1 MMYAELAIVAALIVL
16 NGLLA
21 MSELAI
27 VSARPARLKT
37 LIAQG
42 VKGSRR
48 ALALASD
55 PGRFLSTVQ
64 IGITLVGVLAGAYS
78 GATLGRRLSDWLMRT
93 WASASRS
100 RNISASALVVTLI
113 TYFSLIIGELVPK
126 QVALRDPERVACRV
140 APAMTLLARVAAP
153 AVWLLTASGRA
164 VLALFGGGGPSAQR
178 VTEEE
183 IKTLVAEAEGAGVL
197 EPQERAMISAVLRLG
212 DRPVRAVMTP
222 RHEVDMI
229 DIGDDAEMI
238 RRRIAASR
246 HTRLPVYDGEVDGVI
261 GVVQAKD
268 LLGKA
273 ARARRRGHPRDGAPA
288 PIVPDSMDALDVV
301 DLFRETAV
309 HIGLVHDEYG
319 NFEGIVT
326 AADILESIVGELPER
341 RRPRAGHRRARGR
354 LVAGVGRDAGGRAG
368 RAAASAAAGGPQFPH
383 GRGPGAGRDRPPAGG
398 VRDRRHPGLAFR
410 GARPRRPPHRQAPGV
425 ARCRDAAGAG
435 VRRFRQHIESLLHRI
450 I

>member
-27 VSARPARLKT
+27 VSARPARLKV
-37 LIAQG
+37 LIEQR
-42 VKGSRR
+42 VKGAHR

-78 GATLGRRLSDWLMRT
+78 GATLGRRLADWL
-93 WASASRS
+93 
-100 RNISASALVVTLI
+100 ISTGLGVTVAEYLGFGLVVTVI

-126 QVALRDPERVACRV
+126 QIALRDPERIACKV
-140 APAMTLLARVAAP
+140 APAMTWLARVAAP
-153 AVWLLTASGRA
+153 AVWLLTVSGKS
-164 VLALFGGGGPSAQR
+164 VLTLFGGNAPSAQR

-183 IKTLVAEAEGAGVL
+183 IRTLVAEAEGAGVL

-238 RRRIAASR
+238 RRRIAASI

-261 GVVQAKD
+261 GIIQAKD
-268 LLGKA
+268 LLGRPA
-273 ARARRRGHPRDGAPA
+273 ELGVDDIRALVHPA

-301 DLFRETAV
+301 DLFRTTTV

-326 AADILESIVGELPER
+326 AADILESIVGELPGEGSREAGIVER
-341 RRPRAGHRRARGR
+341 ADGSMLVSGLTPADELAERLHLRLPEQRDFHTVAGLVLAETGHLPEISETVDIQGWRFEVVDLDGRRIDKLLVSRVAALRRAR
-354 LVAGVGRDAGGRAG
+354 A
-368 RAAASAAAGGPQFPH
+368 
-383 GRGPGAGRDRPPAGG
+383 
-398 VRDRRHPGLAFR
+398 
-410 GARPRRPPHRQAPGV
+410 
-425 ARCRDAAGAG
+425 
-435 VRRFRQHIESLLHRI
+435 
-450 I
+450 

>member
-1 MMYAELAIVAALIVL
+1 MMFAELAIVAALIVL

-37 LIAQG
+37 LIEQG

-48 ALALASD
+48 ALVLASD

-78 GATLGRRLSDWLMRT
+78 GATLGRRLSDWLMEFGLGVT
-93 WASASRS
+93 IAEY
-100 RNISASALVVTLI
+100 LGFGVVVTII
-113 TYFSLIIGELVPK
+113 TYFSLIVGELVPK
-126 QVALRDPERVACRV
+126 QIALRDPERVACKV

-153 AVWLLTASGRA
+153 AVWLLSFSGKA
-164 VLALFGGGGPSAQR
+164 VLSLFVGGGGPPAGR
-178 VTEEE
+178 GTEEE

-238 RRRIAASR
+238 RRRISASR
-246 HTRLPVYDGEVDGVI
+246 HTRLPVYDAEVDGVI

-268 LLGKA
+268 LLGKGA
-273 ARARRRGHPRDGAPA
+273 AFGLDDVRALVRPA
-288 PIVPDSMDALDVV
+288 PIVPDNMDALDVV
-301 DLFRETAV
+301 D
-309 HIGLVHDEYG
+309 
-319 NFEGIVT
+319 
-326 AADILESIVGELPER
+326 
-341 RRPRAGHRRARGR
+341 
-354 LVAGVGRDAGGRAG
+354 
-368 RAAASAAAGGPQFPH
+368 
-383 GRGPGAGRDRPPAGG
+383 
-398 VRDRRHPGLAFR
+398 
-410 GARPRRPPHRQAPGV
+410 
-425 ARCRDAAGAG
+425 
-435 VRRFRQHIESLLHRI
+435 
-450 I
+450 

>member
-27 VSARPARLKT
+27 VSARPTRLKT
-37 LIAQG
+37 MIEQG
-42 VKGSRR
+42 VNGSRR

-64 IGITLVGVLAGAYS
+64 IGITLVGILAGAYS
-78 GATLGRRLSDWLMRT
+78 GATLGRRLADGLVELGLGVT
-93 WASASRS
+93 IAEYLGFG
-100 RNISASALVVTLI
+100 LVVTII

-126 QVALRDPERVACRV
+126 QIALRDPERVACSV
-140 APAMTLLARVAAP
+140 APAMTWLSRVAAP
-153 AVWLLTASGRA
+153 AVWLLSFSGKA
-164 VLALFGGGGPSAQR
+164 VLTLLGGHGPSSQR

-183 IKTLVAEAEGAGVL
+183 IKTLVAEAEGAGVI
-197 EPQERAMISAVLRLG
+197 EPQERAMISAVMRLG

-229 DIGDDAEMI
+229 DIGDDAGMI
-238 RRRIAASR
+238 RRRIVASR
-246 HTRLPVYDGEVDGVI
+246 HTRLPVYDAEVDGVI

-268 LLGKA
+268 LLGKGA
-273 ARARRRGHPRDGAPA
+273 ALGLDDIRAMVRPA

-319 NFEGIVT
+319 NFEGVVT
-326 AADILESIVGELPER
+326 AADILESIVGELPVEGDREPGIVQRADGSLLVAGSVQADELAER
-341 RRPRAGHRRARGR
+341 LHLQLPAGRTFHTAAGLVLAELGHLPEVCETVDIQGWRFEVVDLDGRRIDKLLVTRVAAMRRAR
-354 LVAGVGRDAGGRAG
+354 A
-368 RAAASAAAGGPQFPH
+368 
-383 GRGPGAGRDRPPAGG
+383 
-398 VRDRRHPGLAFR
+398 
-410 GARPRRPPHRQAPGV
+410 
-425 ARCRDAAGAG
+425 
-435 VRRFRQHIESLLHRI
+435 
-450 I
+450 

>member
-78 GATLGRRLSDWLMRT
+78 GATLGRRLSDWL
-93 WASASRS
+93 
-100 RNISASALVVTLI
+100 ISMGLGVTVAEYLGFGIVVTLI

-126 QVALRDPERVACRV
+126 QVALRDPEHVACKV

-153 AVWLLTASGRA
+153 AVWLLTVSGKA

-183 IKTLVAEAEGAGVL
+183 IRTLVAEAEGAGVL

-229 DIGDDAEMI
+229 DIGDDSEMI
-238 RRRIAASR
+238 RRRILASK

-261 GVVQAKD
+261 GVVEAKD
-268 LLGKA
+268 LLGRA
-273 ARARRRGHPRDGAPA
+273 AELGLEDIRAMVRPA
-288 PIVPDSMDALDVV
+288 PFVPDSMDALDVV

-326 AADILESIVGELPER
+326 AADILESIVGELSDEGDREPGIVER
-341 RRPRAGHRRARGR
+341 ADGSLLVSGAAPADELAER
-354 LVAGVGRDAGGRAG
+354 LHLRLPGTRNFHTVAGLVLAEIGHLPEVGETVDIQGWRFEVLDLDGRRIDKLLVSRVAALRRM
-368 RAAASAAAGGPQFPH
+368 RA
-383 GRGPGAGRDRPPAGG
+383 
-398 VRDRRHPGLAFR
+398 
-410 GARPRRPPHRQAPGV
+410 
-425 ARCRDAAGAG
+425 
-435 VRRFRQHIESLLHRI
+435 
-450 I
+450 

>member
-78 GATLGRRLSDWLMRT
+78 GATLGRRLSDWL
-93 WASASRS
+93 
-100 RNISASALVVTLI
+100 ISMGLGVTAAEYLGFGVVVTVI

-126 QVALRDPERVACRV
+126 QVALRDPERVACKV
-140 APAMTLLARVAAP
+140 APAMTWLARVAAP
-153 AVWLLTASGRA
+153 AVWLLTVSGRA
-164 VLALFGGGGPSAQR
+164 VLALFGGGGASAQR

-238 RRRIAASR
+238 RRRIGASR

-273 ARARRRGHPRDGAPA
+273 AEFGVEDIRAVVRPA
-288 PIVPDSMDALDVV
+288 PIVPDGMDALDVV
-301 DLFRETAV
+301 DLFRESAT

-319 NFEGIVT
+319 NFEGVVT
-326 AADILESIVGELPER
+326 AADILESIVGELPGEGDRER
-341 RRPRAGHRRARGR
+341 AIVERVDGSLLVSGAAPADELAER
-354 LVAGVGRDAGGRAG
+354 LQLRLPADRNFHTVAGLVLAEIGHLPEVSETVDIQGWRFEVLDLDGRRIDKLLVSRVAAMRRVRA
-368 RAAASAAAGGPQFPH
+368 
-383 GRGPGAGRDRPPAGG
+383 
-398 VRDRRHPGLAFR
+398 
-410 GARPRRPPHRQAPGV
+410 
-425 ARCRDAAGAG
+425 
-435 VRRFRQHIESLLHRI
+435 
-450 I
+450 

>member
-1 MMYAELAIVAALIVL
+1 MMFAELAIVAALIVL

-27 VSARPARLKT
+27 VSARPARLKM
-37 LIAQG
+37 LAEQR
-42 VKGSRR
+42 VKGAHR
-48 ALALASD
+48 ALALTSD

-64 IGITLVGVLAGAYS
+64 IGITLVGILAGAYS
-78 GATLGRRLSDWLMRT
+78 GATLGRRLSDWLIELGLGVT
-93 WASASRS
+93 AAEYLGFG
-100 RNISASALVVTLI
+100 LVVTVI
-113 TYFSLIIGELVPK
+113 TYLSLIVGELVPK
-126 QVALRDPERVACRV
+126 QIALRDPERIACKV
-140 APAMTLLARVAAP
+140 APAMTVLARVSAP
-153 AVWLLTASGRA
+153 AVWLLSFSGRA
-164 VLALFGGGGPSAQR
+164 VLSLFGGGGPAPNR

-238 RRRIAASR
+238 RRRISASK

-268 LLGKA
+268 FLGKGTDFGPEEI
-273 ARARRRGHPRDGAPA
+273 RAMVQGA

-301 DLFRETAV
+301 ELFRETAV

-319 NFEGIVT
+319 NFEGVIT
-326 AADILESIVGELPER
+326 AADILESIVGELPAEGQSEPGIAER
-341 RRPRAGHRRARGR
+341 ADGSFLVSGAMQADELAERLHLKLPPDRTFHTVAGLVLAETGHLPEVCETVDIQGWRFEVVDLDGRRIDKLLVSRIAAMRRAR
-354 LVAGVGRDAGGRAG
+354 V
-368 RAAASAAAGGPQFPH
+368 
-383 GRGPGAGRDRPPAGG
+383 
-398 VRDRRHPGLAFR
+398 
-410 GARPRRPPHRQAPGV
+410 
-425 ARCRDAAGAG
+425 
-435 VRRFRQHIESLLHRI
+435 
-450 I
+450 

>member
-1 MMYAELAIVAALIVL
+1 MMFAELAIVAALIVL

-37 LIAQG
+37 LIEQG

-48 ALALASD
+48 ALALTSD

-64 IGITLVGVLAGAYS
+64 IGITLVGILAGAYS
-78 GATLGRRLSDWLMRT
+78 GATLGRRLADWLMESGLGVT
-93 WASASRS
+93 VAEYLGFG
-100 RNISASALVVTLI
+100 LVVTII
-113 TYFSLIIGELVPK
+113 TYCSLIVGELVPK
-126 QVALRDPERVACRV
+126 QIALRDPERIACKV
-140 APAMTLLARVAAP
+140 APAMTVLARVAAP
-153 AVWLLTASGRA
+153 AVWLLSFSGRA
-164 VLALFGGGGPSAQR
+164 VLSLFGGGGPAPNR

-183 IKTLVAEAEGAGVL
+183 IRTLVAEAEGAGVL

-238 RRRIAASR
+238 RRRMVASK

-268 LLGKA
+268 FLGKDA
-273 ARARRRGHPRDGAPA
+273 AVGLDDIRAMVRPA

-301 DLFRETAV
+301 ELFRETAV

-319 NFEGIVT
+319 NFEGVIT
-326 AADILESIVGELPER
+326 AADILESIVGELPAEGQREPGIVER
-341 RRPRAGHRRARGR
+341 ADGSFLVSGSMQADELAERLHLKLPPERNFQTVAGLVLAETGHLPEVCETVDIQGWRFEVVDLDGRRIDKLLVARIAAMRRAR
-354 LVAGVGRDAGGRAG
+354 A
-368 RAAASAAAGGPQFPH
+368 
-383 GRGPGAGRDRPPAGG
+383 
-398 VRDRRHPGLAFR
+398 
-410 GARPRRPPHRQAPGV
+410 
-425 ARCRDAAGAG
+425 
-435 VRRFRQHIESLLHRI
+435 
-450 I
+450 